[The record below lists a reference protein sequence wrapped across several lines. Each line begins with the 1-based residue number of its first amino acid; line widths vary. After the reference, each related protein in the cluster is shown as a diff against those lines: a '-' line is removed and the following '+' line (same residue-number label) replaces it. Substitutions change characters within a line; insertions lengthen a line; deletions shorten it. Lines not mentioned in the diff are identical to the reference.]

1 MQKED
6 SVSPDGSGKTEETV
20 TKKLE
25 KKQSRCRKF
34 IKKRPVT
41 TTALIGLLAVFVV
54 FFGKEIQ
61 VKLQRKA
68 FIKTANVQLLESN
81 KTMLKVLSKSVDWSI
96 RSEMLRGNME
106 QVNLLMSELVKD
118 SHFQYIN
125 LVGQNGIIL
134 LSTNKKHE
142 GQQIENENVR
152 SVLNADSTTVI
163 TEAKDT
169 VITVISPVMG
179 YDKRLGT
186 LVMGYIYESVK

>member
-6 SVSPDGSGKTEETV
+6 SVSPDGSGTTEGTG

-25 KKQSRCRKF
+25 KKPSRCRRF
-34 IKKRPVT
+34 IRKRPVT
-41 TTALIGLLAVFVV
+41 TTALIGLLAVVVV

-61 VKLQRKA
+61 VKLQRKS
-68 FIKTANVQLLESN
+68 FVKTANVQLLESN
-81 KTMLKVLSKSVDWSI
+81 KAMLKVLSKSVDWTI

-118 SHFQYIN
+118 SHFQYIH

-142 GQQIENENVR
+142 GQPIENENVR

-179 YDKRLGT
+179 DDKRLGT